1 MQRMDPVRWA
11 KTKGP
16 AYVGSLVGATI
27 CVVLLMAI
35 TVVGIVTPAYEPIIE
50 PSFFAV
56 ATIFLAVAAMEFD
69 KSDTGS
75 NST

>member
-1 MQRMDPVRWA
+1 MDPVTWA
-11 KTKGP
+11 KAKGP
-16 AYVGSLVGATI
+16 AYVGLLAGATI

-35 TVVGIVTPAYEPIIE
+35 AVVGIVNPAHELIIE

-69 KSDTGS
+69 KSDNGS